1 MYLMDLIMK
10 KQANLQTNQFID
22 EMNTGILIETLSR
35 IIRHYK
41 GWSTDVTD
49 YNFIYYMYRLDSLL
63 SLSGIVK
70 NGTGLVVLVS
80 FNLVNLKFKKLQIII
95 LSVK

>member
-41 GWSTDVTD
+41 G
-49 YNFIYYMYRLDSLL
+49 
-63 SLSGIVK
+63 
-70 NGTGLVVLVS
+70 
-80 FNLVNLKFKKLQIII
+80 
-95 LSVK
+95 